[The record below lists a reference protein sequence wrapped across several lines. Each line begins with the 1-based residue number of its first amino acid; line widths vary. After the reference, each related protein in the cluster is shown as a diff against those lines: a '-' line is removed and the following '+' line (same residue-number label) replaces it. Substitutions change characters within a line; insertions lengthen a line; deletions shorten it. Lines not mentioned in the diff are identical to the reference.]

1 MLNEPFNNVSGKPN
15 ILLLPSDNMPITREI
30 RCIHEFKFSLPM
42 RAIFSGSS
50 QSGKTHMI
58 GEMLKNQEDIFSSRF
73 DFIKYYYPTFLDE
86 APVDY
91 HDFIETP
98 ISYASGFPTKAEVL
112 AYPKN
117 TLMIIDDQSD
127 TAVKSDLVSQI
138 FKVISGKKNLSIIL
152 VTQNYFM
159 QGRHSR
165 EIRNSCNYVGL
176 FRNCCDDL
184 LNSRVATAFGLKAAY
199 AAAEKDIFDCQI
211 YPFIFID
218 QTQRGQI
225 SQYRLYTKIIGSVRE
240 AYSKTGMKGY
250 ILSEDDFKA
259 AFEILSESK
268 GAVLAIRKNENKTR
282 SIQKLEKTPQSDSV
296 KSSESNGSDV
306 RHFGGANRTP
316 KSNKF
321 AEIRKRLASKRRKLK
336 FSE

>member
-1 MLNEPFNNVSGKPN
+1 
-15 ILLLPSDNMPITREI
+15 MPITREI
-30 RCIHEFKFSLPM
+30 SYIDDFKFTLPM

-50 QSGKTHMI
+50 QSGKTYMI
-58 GEMLKNQEDIFSSRF
+58 GEMLKYQNDIFSSQF
-73 DFIKYYYPTFLDE
+73 DFVKYYYPTFLDE
-86 APVDY
+86 APVNY
-91 HDFIETP
+91 HEFIDTP
-98 ISYASGFPTKAEVL
+98 ISYTAGFPTKSEVL
-112 AYPKN
+112 SYPKN

-138 FKVISGKKNLSIIL
+138 FKVISGKKSLSIIL

-184 LNSRVATAFGLKAAY
+184 LNSRVAQAFGLKAAY
-199 AAAEKDIFDCQI
+199 AAAEKDLFHCEV

-218 QTQRGQI
+218 QTQKGQI
-225 SQYRLYTKIIGSVRE
+225 SQYRLYTKIIGQIRE

-250 ILSEDDFKA
+250 ILSEEDFKA
-259 AFEILSESK
+259 GFQIISEK
-268 GAVLAIRKNENKTR
+268 PGVVLAVKKNENKKR
-282 SIQKLEKTPQSDSV
+282 HVRESDSE
-296 KSSESNGSDV
+296 SSENDNRKSDRAAV
-306 RHFGGANRTP
+306 REPRAQ
-316 KSNKF
+316 KSKSKGNKF
-321 AEIRKRLASKRRKLK
+321 KEIRKRLEEKRRKLE

>member
-1 MLNEPFNNVSGKPN
+1 
-15 ILLLPSDNMPITREI
+15 MPITREI
-30 RCIHEFKFSLPM
+30 PFIDEFKFSLPM

-50 QSGKTHMI
+50 QSGKTYMI
-58 GEMLKNQEDIFSSRF
+58 GEMLKNQSEIFTSEF
-73 DFIKYYYPTFLDE
+73 DFVKYYYPTFLDE

-98 ISYASGFPTKAEVL
+98 ISYTAGFPTKSDVL
-112 AYPKN
+112 GFPKN

-127 TAVKSDLVSQI
+127 VAVKSDLVSQI

-152 VTQNYFM
+152 VSQNYFM
-159 QGRHSR
+159 QGKHSR

-176 FRNCCDDL
+176 FRNCCDDH

-199 AAAEKDIFDCQI
+199 AAAEKDLYHCQI

-225 SQYRLYTKIIGSVRE
+225 SSYRLFTKIIGKVKE

-250 ILSEDDFKA
+250 ILSEEDFNA
-259 AFEILSESK
+259 AFKI
-268 GAVLAIRKNENKTR
+268 IN
-282 SIQKLEKTPQSDSV
+282 EKTGSV
-296 KSSESNGSDV
+296 IAVRKHENSSRHLQISPNRDLERKQDKQGRSKSKS
-306 RHFGGANRTP
+306 TP
-316 KSNKF
+316 KALNKF
-321 AEIRKRLASKRRKLK
+321 AEIRERIKSKRRKLD
-336 FSE
+336 FSQ

>member
-1 MLNEPFNNVSGKPN
+1 
-15 ILLLPSDNMPITREI
+15 MPITREI
-30 RCIHEFKFSLPM
+30 SYIDDFKFSLPM

-50 QSGKTHMI
+50 QSGKTYMI
-58 GEMLKNQEDIFSSRF
+58 GEMLKYQNDIFSSQF
-73 DFIKYYYPTFLDE
+73 DFVKYYYPTFLDE
-86 APVDY
+86 APVNY
-91 HDFIETP
+91 HEFIDTP
-98 ISYASGFPTKAEVL
+98 ISYTAGFPTKSEVL
-112 AYPKN
+112 SYPKN

-138 FKVISGKKNLSIIL
+138 FKVISGKKSLSIIL

-184 LNSRVATAFGLKAAY
+184 LNSRVAQAFGLKAAY
-199 AAAEKDIFDCQI
+199 AAAEKDLFHCEV

-218 QTQRGQI
+218 QTQKGQI
-225 SQYRLYTKIIGSVRE
+225 SQYRLYTKIIGQIRE

-250 ILSEDDFKA
+250 ILSEEDFKA
-259 AFEILSESK
+259 GFQIISEK
-268 GAVLAIRKNENKTR
+268 PGVVLAVKKNENKKR
-282 SIQKLEKTPQSDSV
+282 HVRESDSE
-296 KSSESNGSDV
+296 SSENDNRKSDRAAV
-306 RHFGGANRTP
+306 REPRAQ
-316 KSNKF
+316 KSKSKGNKF
-321 AEIRKRLASKRRKLK
+321 KEIRKRLEEKRRKLE